1 MNAERMGKTRHATEE
16 NKLAS
21 WRKATADG
29 RSSDRMQAQLRSE
42 IKHGRRVGMFGDDV
56 KRYPEGQLVAGSPRI
71 GELWEEGITSFAGA
85 AVRFG

>member
-42 IKHGRRVGMFGDDV
+42 IKHGRRVGMFGDD
-56 KRYPEGQLVAGSPRI
+56 SPASCKI
-71 GELWEEGITSFAGA
+71 GGHRPPIQQSS
-85 AVRFG
+85 